1 MRFRW
6 GALPDE
12 QREGTRNYLILLP
25 GADPGGGDKV
35 PLGRAAGRAARGHPE
50 LLILLP
56 GADPG
61 GGDKVPLGRAAGRAA
76 RGHPELLIFTAW
88 RRSWR
93 R

>member
-1 MRFRW
+1 MQAVRWSCQALHVFRCSAHILEEVVQFRW

-12 QREGTRNYLILLP
+12 QREGIWSYLILLP

-35 PLGRAAGRAARGHPE
+35 PLGRT
-50 LLILLP
+50 
-56 GADPG
+56 
-61 GGDKVPLGRAAGRAA
+61 AGRAA